1 MANNSNSGKPVD
13 EIRELREKVE
23 ELTRNQK
30 RLTRNQEIMDRRQRR
45 LRAFVWGTNKGMY
58 SDANGQGGSNV
69 QPLDDARF
77 SDDNLKQD
85 FELTPDQ
92 PSVMKRVTRRLN
104 NVTRRLNNT
113 TQATKGY
120 QDYQDS
126 LMRRYAVMS
135 LENKQRS
142 EKNEK
147 ELDKSLEKR
156 ANRLF
161 GKKKSRLHEELQ
173 F

>member
-1 MANNSNSGKPVD
+1 MK
-13 EIRELREKVE
+13 IRELREKVE

-45 LRAFVWGTNKGMY
+45 LRAFVWGTDKGIY
-58 SDANGQGGSNV
+58 YDANGQGGSNV

-104 NVTRRLNNT
+104 NT

-126 LMRRYAVMS
+126 KIRRYVDMS

-147 ELDKSLEKR
+147 ELDKSLEKKAKR
-156 ANRLF
+156 FFGF
-161 GKKKSRLHEELQ
+161 GKKKRLHEELR